1 MFVRTKKRG
10 TRTYLQIVENHRIEG
25 KIQARVLGTLGR
37 LDVLQETGG
46 LDALM
51 VSMQRFSEKL
61 AIIGAHDRHEVTATA
76 SRKIGP
82 ALIFERLWQ
91 QLGIDQVLTELLGKR
106 KFEFPVERAVLIT
119 VLHRLFAPGS
129 DRQSERWKLDY
140 RIEGND

>member
-25 KIQARVLGTLGR
+25 KIQQRVLGTLGR

-61 AIIGAHDRHEVTATA
+61 AIIGAHDRHAAVLHVGLPLRQKGRHLCDQAGAVGAE
-76 SRKIGP
+76 GG
-82 ALIFERLWQ
+82 EY
-91 QLGIDQVLTELLGKR
+91 QVLL
-106 KFEFPVERAVLIT
+106 VAHVLPNPYQSQNAT
-119 VLHRLFAPGS
+119 VAARP
-129 DRQSERWKLDY
+129 RV
-140 RIEGND
+140 